1 MVDEPSRLER
11 VGSRLMAHLEAVCV
25 GRIQPT
31 VHGAL
36 KRTAIDKRP
45 AVDRVRV
52 EPLGLVG
59 DEIADLE
66 HHGGLDQAVYAFARE
81 DYAHWEAELS
91 RTLPAGV
98 FGENLTTIGA
108 DLQSAR
114 IGEHWRVGETLLELS
129 GVRIPCS
136 VFAGFMDEPQWV
148 RRFTEH
154 GVPGAYFRVLEPGT
168 VAAGDPIEVVWV
180 PDHEFTVGYAFRA
193 GTTQPHLLEAMADEP
208 ALSRSLR
215 KRVDT
220 YLARH
225 A

>member
-1 MVDEPSRLER
+1 
-11 VGSRLMAHLEAVCV
+11 MAQLEAVNV

-31 VHGAL
+31 EHGTL

-45 AVDRVRV
+45 VAGRVRV

-59 DEIADLE
+59 DEIADLD

-81 DYAHWEAELS
+81 DYAFWEAELG
-91 RTLPAGV
+91 RPLAAGV

-108 DLQSAR
+108 DIQNAR
-114 IGEHWRVGETLLELS
+114 IGERWRVGDTVLELS

-136 VFAGFMDEPQWV
+136 VFAGFVDEPQWV

-154 GVPGAYFRVLEPGT
+154 GVPGAYFRVIEPGT
-168 VAAGDPIEVVWV
+168 VAAGDPIDVVSV
-180 PDHEFTVGYAFRA
+180 PAQEFTVGYAFRA
-193 GTTQPHLLEAMADEP
+193 ATTQPHLLEAMAGEP

-215 KRVDT
+215 KRVDK
-220 YLARH
+220 YLAHHSARG
-225 A
+225 